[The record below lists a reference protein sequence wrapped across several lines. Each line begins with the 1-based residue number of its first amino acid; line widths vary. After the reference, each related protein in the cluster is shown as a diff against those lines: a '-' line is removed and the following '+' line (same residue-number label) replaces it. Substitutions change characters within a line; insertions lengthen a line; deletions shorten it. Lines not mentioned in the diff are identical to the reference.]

1 MNKKR
6 ILLVDDDIA
15 LSEMVKLNLEE
26 TGNYEVC
33 VQNKSIRAVATAQTF
48 HPDLIILDCVMPG
61 MDGGD
66 VSARLSEDPF
76 LKKIPRIMVTALIS
90 NAETGD
96 AGMVRRGGHTM
107 LAKPIKFEKLEECI
121 RQQLAQAE

>member
-26 TGNYEVC
+26 TGKYEVC
-33 VQNKSIRAVATAQTF
+33 VQNKSILAVATAQRF
-48 HPDLIILDCVMPG
+48 QPDLVILDCVMPG

-66 VSARLSEDPF
+66 VSARLGEDPF

-90 NAETGD
+90 NAETGE
-96 AGMVRRGGHTM
+96 AGVVQRGGLTM

-121 RQQLAQAE
+121 RMKLAPA